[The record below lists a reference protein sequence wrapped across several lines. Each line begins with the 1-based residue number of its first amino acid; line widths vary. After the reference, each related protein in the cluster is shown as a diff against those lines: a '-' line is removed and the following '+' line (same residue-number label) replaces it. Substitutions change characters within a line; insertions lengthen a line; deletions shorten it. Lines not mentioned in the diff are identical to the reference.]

1 MEALIAKYGRWVVEF
16 TIEVD
21 NLSQNEMNDLEY
33 LEERI
38 LTHLEILNDEN

>member
-1 MEALIAKYGRWVVEF
+1 MEALIIKYGRWIVEF

-21 NLSQNEMNDLEY
+21 NLSEDEMNDLEY

-38 LTHLEILNDEN
+38 LTHLEILDDE

>member
-1 MEALIAKYGRWVVEF
+1 MEALIVKYGRWIVEF

-21 NLSQNEMNDLEY
+21 KLSEDEMNDLEY

-38 LTHLEILNDEN
+38 LTHLEILDDDK

>member
-1 MEALIAKYGRWVVEF
+1 MEALIAKYGKWIVEF

-21 NLSQNEMNDLEY
+21 KLSENEINDLEY

-38 LTHLEILNDEN
+38 LTHLEILDEE

>member
-1 MEALIAKYGRWVVEF
+1 MEALIAKYGKWIVEF

-21 NLSQNEMNDLEY
+21 KLSESEMNDLEY

-38 LTHLEILNDEN
+38 LTHLEVLDDK